1 MAVLKKVVPS
11 DRTKYYPDEHDYV
24 ASFGDSLSRLVAP
37 GGGQDYAKMA
47 LIGQRGALANKYATE
62 AAGQG
67 ITNQQLQLGLDATQ
81 GAMNDPTLSS
91 SMFGGIDALT
101 KFAVT
106 NPGQFKAIV
115 EAFGLSRL
123 QPGQVEKQNLEN
135 QGLKNLRRAEGIT
148 LRDPQGGYPVDPE
161 FDQALSQ
168 GIQDAID
175 AEDID
180 QLRMLKEM
188 QLERTQGP
196 PLRDPTPDELRG
208 AYTIQTGKLA
218 GPDDVFTQVEAEKL
232 RERSD
237 RLARF
242 KITED
247 GKIEKYKSDNVKA
260 GVLDANERTQ
270 VADMLKNAL
279 DASVEIYGHNMT
291 LQAALDANNK
301 ELEGTKYD
309 SELRQETEMLNNA
322 LQASVDIYGSQLT
335 LKAALDSNQKILEA
349 AKAESTDKLSGTKYV
364 ADKDLEG
371 KKYDADRD
379 MEASMFDT
387 AQDAA
392 ANIHKT
398 NIGAETD
405 IYGIDKDF
413 EKNMF
418 GIAQETAVDIY
429 EINKRAETNDWKNSG
444 GGTGSKTNTKKG
456 DKYSPV
462 PGEEKPV
469 DHTKTYE
476 GVRTKADA
484 ADTMGEKYPIG
495 VVVNEEGNEVPE
507 YTYLSPKVGKRVRK
521 MLEPIHRGKMNKQ
534 RQRAVVQEAKRV
546 LREVKNPHEVE
557 AIMKVMLGVEEGGSG
572 FWNFFN

>member
-1 MAVLKKVVPS
+1 MTQK
-11 DRTKYYPDEHDYV
+11 
-24 ASFGDSLSRLVAP
+24 RLVNPVYKTKADYIDSISGGLGHLMFP
-37 GGGQDYAKMA
+37 GGGQDYSKMA

-123 QPGQVEKQNLEN
+123 QPGQVENQALVN

-148 LRDPQGGYPVDPE
+148 LREPQGGYPVDPE

-291 LQAALDANNK
+291 LQAALDANKK

-364 ADKDLEG
+364 ADKNLEGTKAKSADQLSGTRYTADKDLEG
-371 KKYDADRD
+371 KKYGADRD

-392 ANIHKT
+392 ADIHKT
-398 NIGAETD
+398 NIEAGTET
-405 IYGIDKDF
+405 YGIDKEF

-429 EINKRAETNDWKNSG
+429 EINKRAETNDWKNGAKSPN
-444 GGTGSKTNTKKG
+444 TNKSQRGSLGKKQI
-456 DKYSPV
+456 DW
-462 PGEEKPV
+462 
-469 DHTKTYE
+469 TKTRQFLEIGKYKE
-476 GVRTKADA
+476 PVEIIVEDKWWPASNVTAKVEWQELRQVAETIQNARKQFPGDNEKIFTIALEKLFDMGYTQRSHGKAII
-484 ADTMGEKYPIG
+484 EH
-495 VVVNEEGNEVPE
+495 
-507 YTYLSPKVGKRVRK
+507 
-521 MLEPIHRGKMNKQ
+521 MLD
-534 RQRAVVQEAKRV
+534 
-546 LREVKNPHEVE
+546 L
-557 AIMKVMLGVEEGGSG
+557 
-572 FWNFFN
+572 

>member
-1 MAVLKKVVPS
+1 MTQK
-11 DRTKYYPDEHDYV
+11 
-24 ASFGDSLSRLVAP
+24 RLVNPVYKTKADYIDSISGGLGHLMFP
-37 GGGQDYAKMA
+37 GGGQDYSKMA

-81 GAMNDPTLSS
+81 GAMNDPTLSK

-101 KFAVT
+101 RLAAT
-106 NPGQFKAIV
+106 NPGQFKAMV

-237 RLARF
+237 KLARF

-392 ANIHKT
+392 ANILCALGDCCSKAC
-398 NIGAETD
+398 I
-405 IYGIDKDF
+405 
-413 EKNMF
+413 
-418 GIAQETAVDIY
+418 
-429 EINKRAETNDWKNSG
+429 SG
-444 GGTGSKTNTKKG
+444 LSCAAAT
-456 DKYSPV
+456 V
-462 PGEEKPV
+462 PMC
-469 DHTKTYE
+469 
-476 GVRTKADA
+476 A
-484 ADTMGEKYPIG
+484 
-495 VVVNEEGNEVPE
+495 
-507 YTYLSPKVGKRVRK
+507 SW
-521 MLEPIHRGKMNKQ
+521 
-534 RQRAVVQEAKRV
+534 
-546 LREVKNPHEVE
+546 
-557 AIMKVMLGVEEGGSG
+557 S
-572 FWNFFN
+572 